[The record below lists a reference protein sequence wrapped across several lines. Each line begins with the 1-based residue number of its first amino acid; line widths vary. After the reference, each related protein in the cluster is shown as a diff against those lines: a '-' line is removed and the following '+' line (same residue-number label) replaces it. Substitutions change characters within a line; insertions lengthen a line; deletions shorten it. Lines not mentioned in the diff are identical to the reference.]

1 MVQRDDDPRF
11 QNDFPSMI
19 DIAFSLFPR
28 RKTQFLNTVT
38 SVYLYFIFFWLCA
51 FVADLV
57 MKEAGS
63 KDIMIRNW
71 VGERHIVPLVKEI
84 LDREKELI
92 GDKRS
97 LIMKYIEEEQPD
109 SQV

>member
-1 MVQRDDDPRF
+1 
-11 QNDFPSMI
+11 
-19 DIAFSLFPR
+19 
-28 RKTQFLNTVT
+28 
-38 SVYLYFIFFWLCA
+38 
-51 FVADLV
+51 